1 MTGKILLALLF
12 ALTTVVHAN
21 PPAEWIGAP
30 NAVAEYVEDPVFGG
44 RVALYRAG
52 PSVSSPHAEAVVL
65 VHGLGKAAARDW
77 SKLIPV
83 LATRHHVLA
92 IDLPGFG
99 HSDKGNHHYSPDN
112 FARVLEAVLQKHAL
126 LDKREPQ
133 RFTLI
138 GHSMGGSVALA
149 YVAAYPQRV
158 SRLVLVDAVGV
169 LHRSVYAEHLAR
181 VGAQRAI
188 GLDSP
193 WFESVVR
200 AIQNRME
207 NWPLRG
213 ELVLK
218 DSDVRQRVLRGDPN
232 AISAFAMVEH
242 DFSRVLRAIAAPTL
256 VIWGAEDIIAPL
268 RSGQALASA
277 IPGARLTVIEG
288 AGHAPQLQFP
298 DRFNPLVIDELD
310 GRQFAAQPYAQ
321 RSAPVRGTRAA
332 RCDGRRDQ
340 EFSGD
345 YESLVLDN
353 CPDARISNARIGR
366 LQATHS
372 TARILNSF
380 IRDGIDAKNSRL
392 ELTGGT
398 VGGRLTLDASSVDAA
413 ATRFESDA
421 IASNSGS
428 VQVVLR
434 LSVASAGS
442 GNAPRPLHDIFRLA
456 PGETLIR

>member
-1 MTGKILLALLF
+1 MTTKILLTLLF
-12 ALTTVVHAN
+12 AFTTVVHAA
-21 PPAEWIGAP
+21 PPAEWLVAP
-30 NAVAEYVEDPVFGG
+30 NAVAEYVQDPVFGG

-77 SKLIPV
+77 SKLMPALAERYSV
-83 LATRHHVLA
+83 LAL
-92 IDLPGFG
+92 DLPGFG
-99 HSDKGNHHYSPDN
+99 RSDKGNHHYSPDN
-112 FARVLEAVLQKHAL
+112 FARVLDGV
-126 LDKREPQ
+126 LDKRVPP

-169 LHRSVYAEHLAR
+169 LHRSVYVEHLAR

-218 DSDVRQRVLRGDPN
+218 DSDVRRRLLRGDPN

-288 AGHAPQLQFP
+288 AAHAPMVQFP

-310 GRQFAAQPYAQ
+310 GRQFAAQPYALQ
-321 RSAPVRGTRAA
+321 RAPVRGNRAA
-332 RCDGRRDQ
+332 RCNGQRDQ

-345 YESLVLDN
+345 YESVVLDN
-353 CPDARISNARIGR
+353 CPDARISDARIGR
-366 LQATHS
+366 LQAAHS
-372 TARILNSF
+372 TVRIVNSS

-398 VGGRLTLDASSVDAA
+398 VSGRLTLDATSVDAA

-421 IASNSGS
+421 IASNSGD

-434 LSVASAGS
+434 LSVASGGS